1 VLSQLSNDLSNLL
14 NSVNI
19 PIVMLDNDL
28 RLRHFTSTAERVL
41 NLRSSDVGRPITGIK
56 SNLDI
61 PDLEKLLARVIGDLT
76 PIEMDVQDRGGA
88 WYSMRIRPYRTED
101 NKIDGAVVVLYD
113 VEQLKR
119 SLQEVRQARDFSQ
132 AIVETVPG
140 PLVVLDADMR
150 VIIANGAFYTT
161 LKLHRQ
167 GTEGTILY
175 ELAGGQWNVPALR
188 EKLELALA
196 ENRSFADLELA
207 ADFPRVGKKILLLQG
222 RRLDLGADQRRI
234 LLLAVMDVTAQR
246 SMEEQMRTTQSTLE
260 SSLRESEEDLRQS
273 RGELR
278 ALAAR
283 LLTTQ
288 EEERR
293 RVSRELHDDLNQK
306 LAMLEV
312 DAERLGQQGLIS
324 PEMRKDVR
332 SLRDRVAEVSNDIRR
347 VAYQLH
353 PSVLDHLGLHV
364 ALRSYCAEFA
374 KRDGIQVKFSSQEQK
389 EPVPEEI
396 ALCLYRVTQESLRNV
411 LKHSSA
417 KSASVTLEAVDR
429 RIHLCIR
436 DNGVGFNP
444 AAKHKGGIGLL
455 SMKELVRLVDGEF
468 TLKSKPGRGTRIDVW
483 APLPKGPS

>member
-1 VLSQLSNDLSNLL
+1 
-14 NSVNI
+14 
-19 PIVMLDNDL
+19 
-28 RLRHFTSTAERVL
+28 
-41 NLRSSDVGRPITGIK
+41 
-56 SNLDI
+56 
-61 PDLEKLLARVIGDLT
+61 LLARVVGDLT
-76 PIEMDVQDRGGA
+76 PIELDVQDRGGA

-101 NKIDGAVVVLYD
+101 NKIDGAVMVLYD

-140 PLVVLDADMR
+140 PLVVLDAELR
-150 VIIANGAFYTT
+150 VIIANRAFYTT

-196 ENRSFADLELA
+196 ENRSFVDLEMT
-207 ADFPRVGKKILLLQG
+207 ADFPRAGKKILLLQG
-222 RRLDLGADQRRI
+222 RRLDLGEDQRRI
-234 LLLAVMDVTAQR
+234 LLLAVMDITAQR
-246 SMEEQMRTTQSTLE
+246 SMEEQMRTAQSSLE

-353 PSVLDHLGLHV
+353 PSVLDHLGLNV

-374 KRDGIQVKFSSQEQK
+374 KRDGLQVKFSGQEQK
-389 EPVPEEI
+389 EPVPEQI
-396 ALCLYRVTQESLRNV
+396 SLCLYRVTQESLRNV
-411 LKHSSA
+411 VKHASA
-417 KSASVTLEAVDR
+417 TSASVTLAAVDH

-436 DNGVGFNP
+436 DNGVGFDT

-455 SMKELVRLVDGEF
+455 SMKERVRLVDGEL